1 MLMKFKGIRV
11 LGGVAGCWVSL
22 SIVFLMELVY
32 LHSTATNIPSK
43 TCVCDWLFM
52 IYSFILV
59 PALRVQDG
67 KGKRVC
73 RVLRVLY

>member
-32 LHSTATNIPSK
+32 LHTTATNIPSATPRRRDRALVK
-43 TCVCDWLFM
+43 HVSATV
-52 IYSFILV
+52 YS
-59 PALRVQDG
+59 
-67 KGKRVC
+67 
-73 RVLRVLY
+73 